1 MGLIQSIAAAARRRD
16 FNLGIVN
23 GVLFAGVD
31 TLLDPSLVLVTFASF
46 LTDSHI
52 LLGLVYPLSQAGW
65 YLPQLWVSGWFQS
78 RPKALPIYR
87 AMAVIRTICLILL
100 ALTAYAVKDKGWQ
113 LLLFFSLLMANQ
125 LASGFGGL
133 SFMDVVAK
141 VVPPGQRG
149 LFFSWRLSLGSLLGV
164 GAGVWVRNLLSDASP
179 IRFPNN
185 FALMFAVASALAA
198 VAMAAFAAVREPANA
213 ALVDRAGLLTQLG
226 RARVALRTDPNF
238 RHFLRLRL
246 ALIAGSMATP
256 FFTIFAA
263 QRLQVA
269 PGAVGIFL
277 SANIAAS
284 LVAYVVWG
292 QLSARRGN
300 RLVLRF
306 GAVMGVIV
314 LAIVLAVWP
323 LSRLLGAQTLFVLIF
338 ILVGVR
344 DAAVGVSLGPLLLDM
359 APAAARSLYIG
370 FTNTLVGIT
379 VLLTG
384 IGGFIVDGA
393 GFPALFVISLLA
405 YAAATWAI
413 WRFREQPLPAQA
425 GSA

>member
-1 MGLIQSIAAAARRRD
+1 MSVIRSIAAAARRRD
-16 FNLGIVN
+16 FNLGVIN
-23 GVLFAGVD
+23 GILFAGVD

-52 LLGLVYPLSQAGW
+52 LLGLVYPMSQAGW
-65 YLPQLWVSGWFQS
+65 FLPQLWVSGWFQS

-87 AMAVIRTICLILL
+87 TMAVVRTFCLILL
-100 ALTAYAVKDKGWQ
+100 ALTAYRVEDKRLQ
-113 LLLFFSLLMANQ
+113 LFLFFGLLMANQ
-125 LASGFGGL
+125 LASGFSGL

-149 LFFSWRLSLGSLLGV
+149 LFFSWRLSLGSLLGIGV
-164 GAGVWVRNLLSDASP
+164 GFWVRNLLADSSP
-179 IRFPNN
+179 IRFPDN
-185 FALMFAVASALAA
+185 FALMFAVASVLAA
-198 VAMAAFAAVREPANA
+198 VGMAAFAAVREPVNA
-213 ALVDRAGLLTQLG
+213 ALAPRAGLLTQLR
-226 RARVALRTDPNF
+226 RAGAALQADRNF
-238 RHFLRLRL
+238 RRFLSLRL

-256 FFTIFAA
+256 FFTVFVV

-269 PGAVGIFL
+269 AGAVGIFL

-284 LVAYVVWG
+284 LVAYIVWG

-306 GAVMGVIV
+306 GAGLGVFV
-314 LAIVLAVWP
+314 LAIMLAVWP

-344 DAAVGVSLGPLLLDM
+344 DAAIGVSLGPLLLDM
-359 APAAARSLYIG
+359 APPAARALYLG
-370 FTNTLVGIT
+370 FSNTAVGIT
-379 VLLTG
+379 LLLTG
-384 IGGFIVDGA
+384 VGGFIVDSA
-393 GFPALFVISLLA
+393 GFPALFTMSLLA

-413 WRFREQPLPAQA
+413 WRFHEQPPASLSQP
-425 GSA
+425 